1 MTHPQ
6 GYQSLPPQQSK
17 RKLSNGAIIAIA
29 ISGALVLMCGIC
41 AFVALVIPDQKPAGV
56 NLQPAVTTPSKGQPP
71 RATAT
76 EVAAAAPTTCSTP
89 KMVTVPDGLV
99 GGNALVVENKLKEL
113 GFTNINFGTQDP
125 YDSFVIL
132 PQNWRVTKVEP
143 GAGTTMRADEPI
155 VVTCTKLK

>member
-1 MTHPQ
+1 MAYPQ
-6 GYQSLPPQQSK
+6 GYQPLPPQHIK

-41 AFVALVIPDQKPAGV
+41 SFVALVTRDRAPAGA
-56 NLQPAVTTPSKGQPP
+56 NLQPAAATPSKNQPT

-76 EVAAAAPTTCSTP
+76 KIAAAPTTSPTSN
-89 KMVTVPDGLV
+89 MLTVPDGLV
-99 GGNALVVENKLKEL
+99 GGNALIVENTLKEL
-113 GFTNINFGTQDP
+113 GFTNIKFGTNDP

-143 GAGTTMRADEPI
+143 GAGTTMRSDQPI
-155 VVTCTKLK
+155 VVTCTKLQ